1 MGQIKL
7 KVNEAIA
14 RAESMGKKIYKK
26 DLAAKIWA
34 NSKPEAQ
41 AVNMTN
47 LCSGNTKKVNPEWLV
62 IISLETG
69 CSIDFLLGL
78 KDK

>member
-1 MGQIKL
+1 MGQVKI

-14 RAESMGKKIYKK
+14 HAQSMGKKILKK
-26 DLAAKIWA
+26 DLAAKIWS
-34 NSKPEAQ
+34 NSNQQAQ

-47 LCSGNTKKVNPEWLV
+47 LCSGVTKKVNPEWLV

-78 KDK
+78 KEY

>member
-1 MGQIKL
+1 MAAL

-14 RAESMGKKIYKK
+14 RAEMNGKKIFKK

-34 NSKPEAQ
+34 NSRPEAQ

-47 LCSGNTKKVNPEWLV
+47 LASGITKKVNPDWIV
-62 IISLETG
+62 ILCKELE
-69 CSIDFLLGL
+69 CSADFLLGL
-78 KDK
+78 SDE

>member
-14 RAESMGKKIYKK
+14 LADSRGKKIYKK

-34 NSKPEAQ
+34 NSKPVAQ

-47 LCSGNTKKVNPEWLV
+47 LCSGVTKKVNPEWLV
-62 IISLETG
+62 IICLETG
-69 CSIDFLLGL
+69 CSADYLLGL
-78 KDK
+78 KD

>member
-1 MGQIKL
+1 MGQIKI

-26 DLAAKIWA
+26 DLAEKIWA

-47 LCSGNTKKVNPEWLV
+47 LCSGVTKKVNPEWLV

>member
-14 RAESMGKKIYKK
+14 LAESMGKKIYKK
-26 DLAAKIWA
+26 DLAAKIWV

-47 LCSGNTKKVNPEWLV
+47 LCSGVTKKVNPEWLV
-62 IISLETG
+62 IICLETG
-69 CSIDFLLGL
+69 CSADYLLGL
-78 KDK
+78 KD

>member
-1 MGQIKL
+1 MIKI

-14 RAESMGKKIYKK
+14 RAQSNGKKIYKK
-26 DLAAKIWA
+26 ELAAKLWA
-34 NSKPEAQ
+34 NSNPQAQ

-47 LCSGNTKKVNPEWLV
+47 LCSGVTKKVNPEWLV

-78 KDK
+78 KEY

>member
-1 MGQIKL
+1 MIKI

-14 RAESMGKKIYKK
+14 RAQSMGKKILKK
-26 DLAAKIWA
+26 DLAAKIWS
-34 NSKPEAQ
+34 NSNPQAQ

-47 LCSGNTKKVNPEWLV
+47 LCSGVTKKVNPEWLV

-78 KDK
+78 KEY